1 MQGLVGY
8 INAFGIYSKRNEKPL
23 KVFKQEREGEMD
35 RGLERDAY
43 KTDRHSQNWLAAMEN
58 RLERSRLNM

>member
-43 KTDRHSQNWLAAMEN
+43 KTDTVRIGWLAAMEN